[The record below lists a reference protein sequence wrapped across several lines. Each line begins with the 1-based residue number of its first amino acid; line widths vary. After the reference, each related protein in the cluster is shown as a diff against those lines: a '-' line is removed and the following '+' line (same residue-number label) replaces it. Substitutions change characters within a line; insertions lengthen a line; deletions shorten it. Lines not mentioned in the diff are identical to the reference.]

1 MGVATEITEDTEVIT
16 AKAQSNRLPHHC
28 GTMRSDSDHAAAG
41 WKPAAVRARS
51 KTQHPGTAGAYT
63 VYPAAGAISV
73 LGRHSFLASNR
84 HRSVKTSPDLVSLR
98 VAEVFNGGFHRALD
112 GLPICGQRPGADIIG
127 MIGEREGGD
136 NASLVLQILRRIRD
150 GRSAKSVIHIVDL
163 GGFMDTCC
171 EGLGSCQVRG

>member
-63 VYPAAGAISV
+63 VYPAAGIMDH
-73 LGRHSFLASNR
+73 G
-84 HRSVKTSPDLVSLR
+84 
-98 VAEVFNGGFHRALD
+98 
-112 GLPICGQRPGADIIG
+112 
-127 MIGEREGGD
+127 
-136 NASLVLQILRRIRD
+136 SLVIEVP
-150 GRSAKSVIHIVDL
+150 SASPL
-163 GGFMDTCC
+163 
-171 EGLGSCQVRG
+171 